1 MPKATFYNLDEEKK
15 QNITNVLIS
24 EFSQKPYSEVNVKT
38 IVERLGIARG
48 SFYQYFNNLE
58 DSYFYIL
65 DNKTYDIHILFMTTL
80 KNNKGDVSKSLEEF
94 GNDIAEIIFRKEVYK
109 LYKNRYLYWD
119 ESLNANWEHT
129 HKDFK
134 NAFNEALNMGVDE
147 EKIFFFRAVVH
158 SLIERNYREE
168 WDRETF
174 LEKYRIHIE
183 WIKGGIFNEIR

>member
-1 MPKATFYNLDEEKK
+1 M
-15 QNITNVLIS
+15 
-24 EFSQKPYSEVNVKT
+24 
-38 IVERLGIARG
+38 
-48 SFYQYFNNLE
+48 
-58 DSYFYIL
+58 
-65 DNKTYDIHILFMTTL
+65 
-80 KNNKGDVSKSLEEF
+80 
-94 GNDIAEIIFRKEVYK
+94 
-109 LYKNRYLYWD
+109 YWD

-183 WIKGGIFNEIR
+183 WIKGGIFNEIS

>member
-119 ESLNANWEHT
+119 ESLNANWEYT

-147 EKIFFFRAVVH
+147 EKIFFFSAVVH